1 MYLLIAFI
9 SKTEKVHE
17 LIHKMKEN
25 GFTGGTFFD
34 GVGMKKIITKIYAAP
49 LVASLHAIFKEDGQV
64 SKVLFSVVENIEEVY
79 QLTDIIEE
87 VIGDLHNPD
96 TGLVIANKL
105 DFVKG
110 YDRWKDTDL

>member
-9 SKTEKVHE
+9 SQTERAHD

-25 GFTGGTFFD
+25 GFTGGTIFD
-34 GVGMKKIITKIYAAP
+34 GVGMKKIIPKMYAVP
-49 LVASLHAIFKEDGQV
+49 LVASLHTIFKEDGEV
-64 SKVLFSVVENIEEVY
+64 SKVLFSVVENMEEVH

-87 VIGDLHNPD
+87 VIGDLHSPD
-96 TGLVIANKL
+96 TGLVIAHKL